1 MRPSS
6 QPPGGVDC
14 GDAAGEIAIAG
25 ALEPGGFD
33 AVDQLG
39 LCGEAADA
47 FDEILVSVA
56 IADDECADARQD
68 LEGVEVVE
76 PGENRQDDVTEFQAE
91 EASARLED
99 AARLG
104 EGGIDMGDVAQ
115 AEGDGIGVDAG
126 IGDRQPLGVAAQPV
140 DAVQYAAIDGAV
152 AADVQHGLGD
162 VADDDPA
169 RTAAA
174 LDDAEGDV
182 AGAAGDVEDG
192 LAGARVEA
200 IDEIALPQPVDA

>member
-1 MRPSS
+1 
-6 QPPGGVDC
+6 VDC

-68 LEGVEVVE
+68 LEGIEVVE

-99 AARLG
+99 AARLR
-104 EGGIDMGDVAQ
+104 EGGIDMAGVNISAQCNRVAVSDGHLVCASVECEQ
-115 AEGDGIGVDAG
+115 AVT
-126 IGDRQPLGVAAQPV
+126 
-140 DAVQYAAIDGAV
+140 
-152 AADVQHGLGD
+152 
-162 VADDDPA
+162 PA
-169 RTAAA
+169 
-174 LDDAEGDV
+174 EV
-182 AGAAGDVEDG
+182 
-192 LAGARVEA
+192 
-200 IDEIALPQPVDA
+200 

>member
-1 MRPSS
+1 
-6 QPPGGVDC
+6 
-14 GDAAGEIAIAG
+14 
-25 ALEPGGFD
+25 
-33 AVDQLG
+33 
-39 LCGEAADA
+39 
-47 FDEILVSVA
+47 
-56 IADDECADARQD
+56 
-68 LEGVEVVE
+68 
-76 PGENRQDDVTEFQAE
+76 
-91 EASARLED
+91 
-99 AARLG
+99 
-104 EGGIDMGDVAQ
+104 MGDVAQ

-152 AADVQHGLGD
+152 AAHVQHGLGD

-200 IDEIALPQPVDA
+200 IDEIELPQPVDAAAHQVVHQIVAAGHAVEDAADKARFLLGRDLAVAEIGGVGARAACLGGDHVVEHSALIPKAPLTPIE